1 MDRLFLT
8 SAGLFA
14 FLAVGAGAFGAHAL
28 RQRIPAERMQTFET
42 GVRYVLYHAFGL
54 FAVVWFRTA
63 GPDQL
68 SETVAGVAFIAGIVL
83 FGGSLT
89 ALSLTGERRWGA
101 VTPFGGACFL
111 IGWAALIVAALTA
124 PMDFTSPFYSK
135 P

>member
-1 MDRLFLT
+1 
-8 SAGLFA
+8 
-14 FLAVGAGAFGAHAL
+14 
-28 RQRIPAERMQTFET
+28 
-42 GVRYVLYHAFGL
+42 
-54 FAVVWFRTA
+54 
-63 GPDQL
+63 
-68 SETVAGVAFIAGIVL
+68 FIAGIVL

-135 P
+135 L